1 MGILQTFLQCA
12 VEMEWR
18 AAGEG
23 LVLLIDRMKL
33 TGYRAWSSFFAA
45 CTLRGNVLQQS
56 HLNDIYTHQIPG
68 LSVSPLY
75 LCPNIGFC
83 ANIPPSNSLLLSL
96 FVSLFYRPG
105 CCRALTEKKHSEIWH
120 WIIMPQTCTC
130 YHSPLLPSAILILW
144 LSVLLGILTR
154 QQLMSG
160 VCSLSTLW
168 GKEARCLVCTLTAE
182 P

>member
-1 MGILQTFLQCA
+1 MHSQREYITTKPSQ
-12 VEMEWR
+12 W
-18 AAGEG
+18 
-23 LVLLIDRMKL
+23 
-33 TGYRAWSSFFAA
+33 
-45 CTLRGNVLQQS
+45 
-56 HLNDIYTHQIPG
+56 HLYTSDPCPICITQ
-68 LSVSPLY
+68 PLY
-75 LCPNIGFC
+75 LCSNIGFC

-96 FVSLFYRPG
+96 FVSLFYRPD

-120 WIIMPQTCTC
+120 WIIMPQTCI

-168 GKEARCLVCTLTAE
+168 GNHRDSRGDGRHLQTTEGLRWKEARCLVCTLTAE